1 MKRRRIAWILLFA
14 IALTLVGCGK
24 ADALKGTWT
33 QVRSMRNEELNE
45 KIENGTLIHTY
56 TFNGHGKGEEM
67 KLRDGTKTTIPFEY
81 ELIERGTTILVIDG
95 IRIPYAFVG
104 DTLQMQIT
112 QGGGKKDFFVFE
124 RTED

>member
-1 MKRRRIAWILLFA
+1 MKRRRIAWILLFS

-67 KLRDGTKTTIPFEY
+67 TWRDGTKITIPFEY

-95 IRIPYAFVG
+95 IQIPYAFVG
-104 DTLQMQIT
+104 DTLQMQIM
-112 QGGGKKDFFVFE
+112 QGGGKTDFFVFE